1 MNKLLLGL
9 TAILLIASVTVAG
22 CSTGTQTPAQTSAP
36 TPTVVSGTVTDVD
49 LETGQV
55 TIVGMYDEQEIYVET
70 MPETRII
77 LGDEECDLK
86 TLEREWNHASGD
98 IVIRVVC
105 FEGENLA
112 YWMFS
117 DHDIA
122 EIGG

>member
-1 MNKLLLGL
+1 MKKILLGL
-9 TAILLIASVTVAG
+9 TAVLLVASVMVAG
-22 CSTGTQTPAQTSAP
+22 CSTSTQTPAQTSAP

-49 LETGQV
+49 LDTGRV
-55 TIVGMYDEQEIYVET
+55 TIIGMYDEQEIYVET
-70 MPETRII
+70 TPETRII

-86 TLEREWNHASGD
+86 TLEREWMSASGD

-112 YWMFS
+112 YWMLS

-122 EIGG
+122 QIGG